1 MPRRVIWYATSSITG
16 EAMNEP
22 RLTLMDPD
30 AHRRISVRRS
40 TECAQFYDP
49 WRGGG
54 MASEWC
60 QCRTPISIPFPLL
73 NRQLKE
79 KCCAPIS
86 RFRTGIRSRGLR
98 SLSLLLLFS
107 VSAAAAIIE
116 KKIYWTT
123 DICIHNLYQLNLFIQ
138 HALAQKETT

>member
-60 QCRTPISIPFPLL
+60 QCRTPHFDPLSTAEPPIKREMLCPNLSIP
-73 NRQLKE
+73 NRNPK
-79 KCCAPIS
+79 S
-86 RFRTGIRSRGLR
+86 GLR